1 MSEENADFRFVLNDT
16 LKIFFKY
23 MIKISIRHPS
33 QALFFFKT
41 YRWQKKAAKTREKWE
56 KQGTHVPPLMF
67 YNITFIIK

>member
-16 LKIFFKY
+16 LKIFFKD

-33 QALFFFKT
+33 QALFFFKN